1 MGDEQK
7 CPSSQDSRKH
17 IRLPHL
23 RESMGRKRQDQFF
36 YEGIDEQM
44 NSSDEESIRSDM
56 HADEEV
62 KAGDVAP
69 FDDGEADVDND
80 YFGMNR
86 KQKNKGHIDLKDLSE
101 QNFLDLI
108 AAKNQDK
115 RFYGWLHF
123 HPLFDDENWSSSG
136 ASFTSHDDDVQD
148 VSLKMTASRNRRASE
163 HNITLKDKLIN
174 EDDDLLNNKVA

>member
-1 MGDEQK
+1 
-7 CPSSQDSRKH
+7 
-17 IRLPHL
+17 
-23 RESMGRKRQDQFF
+23 MGRKRQDQFF